1 MSRNHSTLTIGL
13 NVRAARKAKGMS
25 LTELARRANI
35 SKAYLSQMENYPE
48 KQPSAEIVYRLAR
61 ALDVHV
67 TQLMGVD
74 NGPPDSA
81 REETAATASSDM
93 PSLKAL
99 PNPLRIFWRENPHVP
114 AEDVAALADLSIQGW
129 NPATPTD
136 FWLIYTAIRA
146 AAAPYREQ
154 NRPVIGHHFTDG

>member
-1 MSRNHSTLTIGL
+1 LTIGL

-25 LTELARRANI
+25 LTELARRANV

-74 NGPPDSA
+74 NGPHEPA
-81 REETAATASSDM
+81 RQEAAATVEA
-93 PSLKAL
+93 PSLKPL
-99 PNPLRIFWRENPHVP
+99 PDALRIFWRENPQVP
-114 AEDVAALADLSIQGW
+114 AEDIAALAGLSIQGW
-129 NPATPTD
+129 DPATPTD
-136 FWLIYTAIRA
+136 YWLIYTAIRA

-154 NRPVIGHHFTDG
+154 GRLPSTHLERRL